1 MKKMTAMTILLALLL
16 AGCKQNQPP
25 EVTKPMD
32 VEPTATYDWMAGE
45 SPIPVKRIGT
55 LRAGLNNTNGLAVSP
70 TGVYYLYQIM
80 QIYGQTPLGPVILYA
95 DNDSDS
101 FIRLC
106 GRPDCTHTTED
117 CNAYV
122 KGGKLLSFYGG
133 YLYVITEN
141 DSITEGDNGP
151 MNQNCQLVRMDPDG
165 TNRIVVADFEE
176 FAKEQGCDYAECD
189 MITDGYC
196 FIRTCKWEEDT
207 DKSFSGKAQATYYYK
222 LDGSMA
228 QPEKLDAKG
237 MLMYNCGEVILTY
250 HPESENGGKYG
261 SYWDWD
267 PEMDSMTYLTDHPG
281 EPGWFGKTEAYYFM
295 DEAVRRL
302 TYATGQEEVVI
313 QTDLQGDYYAC
324 CFPDCIVVV
333 SNSVKDVSDKNL
345 YIYNWDF
352 QLVDTVAVEYT
363 GKMLVAQVVFGE
375 TAERIL
381 LSKSSL
387 FPVPTHYI
395 EKSELGTGSV
405 TVYEFDLTAIEDMI
419 EAVKKFYPDLDY

>member
-1 MKKMTAMTILLALLL
+1 MKKLTAMIILLTLVLV
-16 AGCKQNQPP
+16 GCRQNQPP
-25 EVTKPMD
+25 GATSPVD
-32 VEPTATYDWMAGE
+32 QEPTMVYDWASE
-45 SPIPVKRIGT
+45 NSPVPVKRIGT
-55 LRAGLNNTNGLAVSP
+55 LRAGLNNSTVTAVSP
-70 TGVYYLYQIM
+70 TGVYYLYEIM
-80 QIYGQTPLGPVILYA
+80 YLAGETPLSPVILYA
-95 DNDSDS
+95 DNGSDTL
-101 FIRLC
+101 IRLC

-133 YLYVITEN
+133 YLYVIMEN

-267 PEMDSMTYLTDHPG
+267 PETDSLTYLTDHPG
-281 EPGWFGKTEAYYFM
+281 EPGWFGQTEAYYFM
-295 DEAVRRL
+295 DGAVRHL

-324 CFPDCIVVV
+324 CFPDCIVIV
-333 SNSVKDVSDKNL
+333 SNSVKASSDKNL

-352 QLVDTVAVEYT
+352 KHVATVPFEFS
-363 GKMLVAQVVFGE
+363 GKMLYSQAILGE
-375 TAERIL
+375 TVDKIL
-381 LSKSSL
+381 LTTSPIY
-387 FPVPTHYI
+387 PVPTHYI
-395 EKSELGTGSV
+395 DKAELGSGNV
-405 TVYEFDLTAIEDMI
+405 QLHEFDLTAVENMI
-419 EAVKKFYPDLDY
+419 EAVRKMYPDTYL